1 MFWVENLKS
10 IVAINNFMS
19 TIRMQ
24 IFAMEF
30 EIVIEEAVIE
40 SIYMHPLGGY
50 KWSKGTAKDKWYTLY

>member
-50 KWSKGTAKDKWYTLY
+50 Y